1 MHSWLPIA
9 LAGLAGATPATA
21 HGQDARGQTIRAVR
35 TDRPPAIDAVLDE
48 PFWQRIE
55 PVTDFRQRVPV
66 DGAPASERTEF
77 RVAFDDNNLYFAI
90 VLHDS
95 NPEGIRRSILHREG
109 RIDQDDNIRIGLDT
123 YNDRRNAYIF
133 EINPFGTQGDA
144 LITDESMTL
153 SDWNWEGV
161 YESEARITEN
171 GWVVEAAVPF
181 TTIRFAD
188 TDAPEMGILLERT
201 IRRKNEMV
209 YFPHIGQEVR
219 SALTQVS
226 QYATLTGLEG
236 LRRGRYMEAKPFAI
250 AGRSVAGRRGS
261 TEPATE
267 TLTDL
272 GLDFKYS
279 ITSNLT
285 LDATLNPDFAQVEAD
300 NVQINLTRFS
310 LFFPE
315 KREFF
320 LERAGLF
327 DFGDP
332 RETVVFFS
340 RRIGIDNAIA
350 GGARLTGQAGPLS
363 IGALSLLTE
372 DAPGDRSHH
381 ANPGGLNSVVRL
393 RADPFPRTTVG
404 GILTSVDAD
413 GGFSRVL
420 GSDFQVRFG
429 GSSSVSGWIARS
441 WDGGEDQGAGAAE
454 ATGTDDGADDFGPPI
469 AGAIQADLR
478 GNLLAAGA
486 GYRRIPADF
495 DPALGFVLRNDM
507 QRYIGSV
514 GAHPRFERS
523 TWARQLVSALRGE
536 YIAGLDGTRQST
548 AIAFS
553 NSLSFQTGDRASVAI
568 VRRSESL
575 ARPSHIQGRALA
587 AGEYDFTGAEVR
599 FTSNDSREFSARGS
613 VAAGEFWGGTRT
625 QLSGGLMWKTGP
637 HLTVSGDYTWNQVS
651 LPVQPLAGLPPDAR
665 PGGDFTTRLLGVTIL
680 GAVSRSLF
688 ANALVQYDDVSNVV
702 QANVRIDWIHTP
714 GSDLFVVFDTG
725 YLTGDLLD
733 PRTERWQRR
742 TGVVKLTYLKAF

>member
-1 MHSWLPIA
+1 MKLRRGSAVPETGRRCIRAAIRGLFLIA
-9 LAGLAGATPATA
+9 LAGLAAGTPATA
-21 HGQDARGQTIRAVR
+21 RSQTGPGQTIRAVR
-35 TDRPPAIDAVLDE
+35 TDRPPTVDAILDE

-66 DGAPASERTEF
+66 DGAPASERTEL

-95 NPEGIRRSILHREG
+95 EPEGIRRSILHREG

-123 YNDRRNAYIF
+123 YNDKRNAYIF

-161 YESEARITEN
+161 YVSEARVTED
-171 GWVVEAAVPF
+171 GWVVEAAIPF

-188 TDAPEMGILLERT
+188 TDAPEMGILMERT

-209 YFPHIGQEVR
+209 YFPHIGQEFR
-219 SALTQVS
+219 QGLTQVS

-250 AGRSVAGRRGS
+250 AGRSALGQRGDLD
-261 TEPATE
+261 PKTE
-267 TLTDL
+267 TLSEI

-285 LDATLNPDFAQVEAD
+285 LDATVNPDFAQVEAD

-327 DFGDP
+327 DFGDA

-340 RRIGIDNAIA
+340 RRIGIGNDIA

-363 IGALSLLTE
+363 IGALSLWTE
-372 DAPGDRSHH
+372 DAQGDREHD
-381 ANPGGLNSVVRL
+381 AAPGGLNSVVRL

-404 GILTSVDAD
+404 GILTSMD
-413 GGFSRVL
+413 GEYGFNRVL
-420 GSDFQVRFG
+420 GGDFQVRFG
-429 GSSSVSGWIARS
+429 GSSSVRGWLARS
-441 WDGGEDQGAGAAE
+441 WDGTASANVDAD
-454 ATGTDDGADDFGPPI
+454 TGSPI

-478 GNLLAAGA
+478 SSLLAAGA
-486 GYRRIPADF
+486 GYRRIPIDF

-507 QRYIGSV
+507 QRFTGSV
-514 GAHPRFERS
+514 GVHPRFEQS
-523 TWARQLVSALRGE
+523 AWARQLVTTLRGD
-536 YIAGLDGTRQST
+536 YITGMDGSKQST
-548 AIAFS
+548 AAVFS
-553 NSLSFQTGDRASVAI
+553 NLLSFQTGDRASIAI
-568 VRRSESL
+568 VHRGEWL
-575 ARPSHIQGRALA
+575 ARPTYIQGHRLE
-587 AGEYDFTGAEVR
+587 AGEYDTSPAPKSASTPTTAASSRCAEASWRVSSGAA
-599 FTSNDSREFSARGS
+599 RERSCR
-613 VAAGEFWGGTRT
+613 AG
-625 QLSGGLMWKTGP
+625 
-637 HLTVSGDYTWNQVS
+637 
-651 LPVQPLAGLPPDAR
+651 
-665 PGGDFTTRLLGVTIL
+665 
-680 GAVSRSLF
+680 
-688 ANALVQYDDVSNVV
+688 
-702 QANVRIDWIHTP
+702 
-714 GSDLFVVFDTG
+714 
-725 YLTGDLLD
+725 
-733 PRTERWQRR
+733 
-742 TGVVKLTYLKAF
+742 